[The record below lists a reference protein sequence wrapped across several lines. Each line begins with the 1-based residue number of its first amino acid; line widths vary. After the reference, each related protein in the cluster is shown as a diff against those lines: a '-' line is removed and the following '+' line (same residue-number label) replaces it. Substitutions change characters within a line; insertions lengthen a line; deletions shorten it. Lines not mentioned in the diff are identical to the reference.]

1 MRVLVIGGTG
11 YIGSAVYRHLTAA
24 GIAVDTVDRE
34 LRGNRVNHRNL
45 RCDFQDLT
53 EAFLADYPAVIL
65 LAGHSNVA
73 QAVADPYGAFDNN
86 LTAFRDLLAK
96 LRGQR
101 LIYASSSSIY
111 TGVGGQ
117 IVDESW
123 KTFNF
128 MNMYDFSKYACDAI
142 SSLLYRNFYALRFG
156 TVNGPSENLRLDLMI
171 NRMVWSGLTRGRV
184 QMSNPLVRRPIL
196 GMTDLCRAIQAIVT
210 GPDAPGIYNVA
221 SFNTTVADAAAAV
234 AGAIGCSIEEM
245 PPSPTY
251 DFTMGVKKLTDVFG
265 VEPRQTVRSLIHDL
279 IAWHHEHDL
288 GSFE

>member
-11 YIGSAVYRHLTAA
+11 YIGSAVYRHLTAT

-34 LRGNRVNHRNL
+34 LRGNRVNEHNL
-45 RCDFQDLT
+45 RCDFQELT
-53 EAFLADYPAVIL
+53 PAFLADYPAIIL
-65 LAGHSNVA
+65 LAAHSNVA
-73 QAVADPYGAFDNN
+73 QAVNDPYGAFDNN
-86 LTAFRDLLAK
+86 LVAFRGLLAK

-117 IVDESW
+117 VVDESW

-184 QMSNPLVRRPIL
+184 QMSNPEVRRPIL
-196 GMTDLCRAIQAIVT
+196 GMSDLCRAIEAIVT

-221 SFNTTVADAAAAV
+221 SFNTTVAAAAAAV
-234 AGAIGCSIEEM
+234 ADTIGCPIETM

-251 DFTMGVKKLTDVFG
+251 DFTMRVKKLTDVFG
-265 VEPRQTVRSLIHDL
+265 VEPRQTARSLIQEL
-279 IAWHHEHDL
+279 IAWHHGHDL